1 MQPDTPALL
10 WDAHRAAVLV
20 TDFLT
25 GRSWDDYRA
34 DPMLRSAVERQIQI
48 VGEALNRVSHLDAEA
63 AALIPDLRRI
73 VAFRNVLVHGYA
85 VVDDAIVWDVATT
98 RIEPLIETLN
108 RLLREN
114 AQ

>member
-10 WDAHRAAVLV
+10 WDDHR
-20 TDFLT
+20 
-25 GRSWDDYRA
+25 
-34 DPMLRSAVERQIQI
+34 
-48 VGEALNRVSHLDAEA
+48 A

-73 VAFRNVLVHGYA
+73 VAFRNVFVHGYA